1 MKRFTKA
8 VMFMSLLSVVG
19 CSTDDNMSVDSVV
32 EVRTD
37 PKLYTTTV
45 GTYIDIK
52 NDDYDY
58 SDSRGSLLLKK
69 QNGSILLASDM
80 IGSVHGEVTYE
91 LTNIDGQTYTRRE
104 LVSSAFRTDVN
115 GDFNTDLLYDT
126 NPREAVSAIVS
137 MNVTLTVID
146 NDVAY
151 ERKIDFST
159 ESIWDAAMGLGSAIF
174 EYDIVR
180 HHAKFYDYDNEL
192 AQSFDINADVVHTE
206 ASDQAK
212 AKMMVAQSKVTKRN
226 K

>member
-19 CSTDDNMSVDSVV
+19 CSTDDDMSVDPVV

-91 LTNIDGQTYTRRE
+91 LTNLDGQTYTRRE

-126 NPREAVSAIVS
+126 NPREAVSAILS

-151 ERKIDFST
+151 ERKINFST

-192 AQSFDINADVVHTE
+192 AQSFDINADIELTE
-206 ASDQAK
+206 AENQNLS
-212 AKMMVAQSKVTKRN
+212 KMMVAQSKVTKRN